1 MSTSAFTSAQLAAWL
16 NATLESERA
25 GARALLEYLGEY
37 ERRSEGWRV
46 LRGVQADEAHNC
58 ALIGGEL
65 KRLGVA
71 YSHADGE
78 FLAKALAVEGRK
90 ARLLFLVRGLG
101 WAVREYEAALPRIAD
116 AAVRALVARMRDSHR
131 SSIAACVA
139 LAAKLAD

>member
-1 MSTSAFTSAQLAAWL
+1 MSTSTFTSAELVAWL

-37 ERRSEGWRV
+37 DRRSEAWEV
-46 LRGVQADEAHNC
+46 LRKVQADEAHNC

-65 KRLGVA
+65 KRLGAA

-90 ARLLFLVRGLG
+90 ARLAFLARGLG
-101 WAVREYEAALPRIAD
+101 WAVREYEKALPRIED
-116 AAVRALVARMRDSHR
+116 ERVRTLVMRMRDSHR
-131 SSIAACVA
+131 ASIAACND
-139 LAAKLAD
+139 LARR